1 MAKDKVEK
9 PEEGGEVEKPKSKM
23 GLIFVIVGLF
33 IGIGLGYFL
42 ANILAG
48 DGSPEKVEEVVI
60 PDSIDGLP
68 NYEEVV
74 LDGIAVNALSKSK
87 KRRAKAAVLS
97 MVLVGEIKPLI
108 IGAEEFEKKKNRLKD
123 LVKTYL
129 RSKSV
134 EFLKNPGSEKIIK
147 KELMRK
153 MNKKLDDSEIIKIY
167 FTSYIIQGL

>member
-1 MAKDKVEK
+1 MAKDNKEEK
-9 PEEGGEVEKPKSKM
+9 PAEGEELQPPKSKM
-23 GLIFVIVGLF
+23 GLIFIIVGVLVGA
-33 IGIGLGYFL
+33 GIGFFL
-42 ANILAG
+42 ANFLAD
-48 DGSPEKVEEVVI
+48 DGAPEIIEEVVI
-60 PDSIDGLP
+60 ADSIDGLP

-74 LDGIAVNALSKSK
+74 LDGIAVNALSK
-87 KRRAKAAVLS
+87 KRKSRAAVLS
-97 MVLVGEIKPLI
+97 MVLVGEVKPLI
-108 IGAEEFEKKKNRLKD
+108 IGVEEFEKKKNRLKD

-134 EFLKNPGSEKIIK
+134 EFLKDPKSEKIIK